1 MTEHLSVE
9 DTIDD
14 RRALRRLA
22 LIVAGFIAF
31 TAAMA
36 VGVGVVM
43 G

>member
-1 MTEHLSVE
+1 MTQHLSMK

-14 RRALRRLA
+14 QRALRRLA
-22 LIVAGFIAF
+22 LIVAGFFAF
-31 TAAMA
+31 TIAMA